1 MTLNAML
8 LDLYRRLGYATS
20 PDSGVTTRLTDF
32 LNEGVEAVMSEP
44 GLGIWIAQHEP
55 RLTFASVANQAAYAI
70 QTDRLESVTERD
82 NDRRLPMRSL
92 DWYRSALP
100 DPTAITGTPEA
111 WVPLGQ
117 AAVAVQPSD
126 ASEIFVDSTSASD
139 TGTAYIEGYRTGGYF
154 RTLSVTMTGTTAVSL
169 SAAITDLV
177 EITKFYIS
185 AAAVGTVTLHEDASG
200 GTELA
205 RIPIGAT
212 FARYQR
218 IALFPTPASA
228 ITYYVDSD
236 RDLPAM
242 SNSTDEPPWPAR
254 FHRILVDYALWKE
267 WEKKDD
273 TRAQTAALTYRRAL
287 AQLRY
292 HLTCP
297 PDFLPSRTGQVVER
311 SRFGAW
317 FGDTRY

>member
-117 AAVAVQPSD
+117 AAVADQ
-126 ASEIFVDSTSASD
+126 
-139 TGTAYIEGYRTGGYF
+139 
-154 RTLSVTMTGTTAVSL
+154 
-169 SAAITDLV
+169 DLV
-177 EITKFYIS
+177 G
-185 AAAVGTVTLHEDASG
+185 AVQIPDG
-200 GTELA
+200 G
-205 RIPIGAT
+205 GA
-212 FARYQR
+212 
-218 IALFPTPASA
+218 
-228 ITYYVDSD
+228 
-236 RDLPAM
+236 
-242 SNSTDEPPWPAR
+242 
-254 FHRILVDYALWKE
+254 
-267 WEKKDD
+267 DD
-273 TRAQTAALTYRRAL
+273 VG
-287 AQLRY
+287 
-292 HLTCP
+292 HP
-297 PDFLPSRTGQVVER
+297 GP
-311 SRFGAW
+311 
-317 FGDTRY
+317 